1 MKKPKNLLIA
11 LVIVLIIIQFMRP
24 VKNNGNAAGPDD
36 IAHAV
41 AVPAQIQ
48 NILEKSCYDCHSN
61 HTEYPWYFNFQ
72 PVAGWLA
79 HHVDEGKDEI
89 NFSEY
94 NIYKTRRK
102 IKKLK
107 EIKEQ
112 ILEGEMPMDSY
123 LWIHGDAKLS
133 EEQKTALY
141 KWVEES
147 LVIVSDTLK
156 RK

>member
-1 MKKPKNLLIA
+1 MKKPRNLFIT
-11 LVIVLIIIQFMRP
+11 LVIVLIIMQFMRP
-24 VKNNGNAAGPDD
+24 EKNNGNAAGPDD
-36 IAHAV
+36 IAHTV

-61 HTEYPWYFNFQ
+61 HTVYPWYFNFQ

-79 HHVDEGKDEI
+79 HHVEEGKHHL

-94 NIYKTRRK
+94 STYKIRRK

-112 ILEGEMPMDSY
+112 VLEGEMPMNSY
-123 LWIHGDAKLS
+123 L
-133 EEQKTALY
+133 
-141 KWVEES
+141 
-147 LVIVSDTLK
+147 
-156 RK
+156 